1 MLPEIS
7 RFQAAFLRIPL
18 TILVFNLV
26 FNIMTNSSSSESWYY
41 YINNQKLGPVSGQDI
56 KRLAST
62 GEITPQ
68 TIIEHNGKQGRA
80 ENVKGLTFIPT
91 PVVISSQSSGVFQA
105 PSVPDF
111 STVGDSS
118 TPDITS
124 NPDSEVFQPQP
135 VPDFSSVGDSN
146 EKTRKPK
153 NRHRSDDEI
162 TYHVS
167 PLGIASLV
175 LGIWACILA
184 SIPLIAVMAWSTAI
198 IGIVIAAIAFG
209 VQKLEP
215 HKTSMSF
222 PIAGVILC
230 IIAVIFAFLMILW
243 TEKNAINKIPRFLD
257 LDSSISNPDN
267 FTLTHYPTPIRKDR

>member
-1 MLPEIS
+1 
-7 RFQAAFLRIPL
+7 
-18 TILVFNLV
+18 
-26 FNIMTNSSSSESWYY
+26 MTNNSSSESWYY
-41 YINNQKLGPVSGQDI
+41 FINNQKLGPISGQDI

-91 PVVISSQSSGVFQA
+91 PVITSSHGSGDFQP

-135 VPDFSSVGDSN
+135 APVFSSVVDSN
-146 EKTRKPK
+146 ENPRKPK
-153 NRHRSDDEI
+153 NRHRPDDEI
-162 TYHVS
+162 TYHIS

-175 LGIWACILA
+175 LGIFACILA
-184 SIPLIAVMAWSTAI
+184 SRPLTAAMAWNTAI
-198 IGIVIAAIAFG
+198 IGIIVAAIAFG
-209 VQKLEP
+209 VSLIEP

-222 PIAGVILC
+222 PLAGGILC
-230 IIAVIFAFLMILW
+230 IIAIIFAIILVYM
-243 TEKNAINKIPRFLD
+243 TKKEIEDAIRPFREFR
-257 LDSSISNPDN
+257 SSISKPDN
-267 FTLTHYPTPIRKDR
+267 FVLTQYPTPIRQDRKPSES